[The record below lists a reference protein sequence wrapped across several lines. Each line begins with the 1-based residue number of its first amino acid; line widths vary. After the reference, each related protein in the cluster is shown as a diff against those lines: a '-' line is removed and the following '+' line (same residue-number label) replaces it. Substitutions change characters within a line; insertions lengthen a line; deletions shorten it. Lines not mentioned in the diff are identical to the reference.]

1 MVCTIG
7 FFDGVHRG
15 HQCLIRQVRDEAL
28 RRGAR
33 SLLITFD
40 RHPRSVFAPESVP
53 QLLTTAL
60 ERQALLRTTGVDD
73 IFVLPFDRAMAAF
86 TAREFMQRVLKE
98 QLGVDVLVIG
108 YDHRFGRPLSDSRS
122 GGEGFSEYQAY
133 GKELGIEVVLARELE
148 GEHISSSAIRRA
160 LADGDVAKAARLL
173 GRPYAWTGVVV
184 HGHAVGRR
192 LGFPTAN
199 LEAAEPEK
207 VRPARGVYAV
217 KVLLSATNVAGTT
230 AEAMGATAEAMVNIG
245 NRPTLDNGSELSIEA
260 NLLDFRGD
268 LYGQALILL
277 FIARLREERQF
288 SSAAELAEQLQRDRR
303 ATLAACNTAFTAYP
317 IPFSTLATKATP

>member
-53 QLLTTAL
+53 QLLTTAS
-60 ERQALLRTTGVDD
+60 EKQALLRATGVDD
-73 IFVLPFDRAMAAF
+73 IFVLPFDRAMAAL

-108 YDHRFGRPLSDSRS
+108 YDHRFGRPLSNSRS
-122 GGEGFSEYQAY
+122 EGFPEYQAY
-133 GKELGIEVVLARELE
+133 GKELGIEVVQARELE
-148 GEHISSSAIRRA
+148 GEHVSSSAIRRA
-160 LADGDVAKAARLL
+160 LADGDVATAARLL
-173 GRPYAWTGVVV
+173 GRPYEWTGRVV

-199 LEAAEPEK
+199 LEAVEPGK
-207 VRPARGVYAV
+207 VRPARGVYAA
-217 KVLLSATNVAGTT
+217 KVLLPATDVAGTAAGRARGT
-230 AEAMGATAEAMVNIG
+230 ATDVAGTAAADTAAAGTGAVAMLNIG
-245 NRPTLDNGSELSIEA
+245 HRPTLDNGSELSIEA
-260 NLLDFRGD
+260 NLLDFCGD
-268 LYGQALILL
+268 LYGQTLTLL

-288 SSAAELAEQLQRDRR
+288 RSEAELAEQLQRDR
-303 ATLAACNTAFTAYP
+303 AAALAACN
-317 IPFSTLATKATP
+317 STL